1 MFKCAFAL
9 GAVARTVAIEAV
21 RALHLGGVRGYTT
34 FISSTPGKIK
44 KPESLCEPN
53 YTPRD
58 GCRAWSSKRPE
69 TIVVRAGHCLSKARF
84 LALLTRG
91 VDLRIWFA
99 LAQGAVD
106 RQVGSS
112 LMAI

>member
-21 RALHLGGVRGYTT
+21 HALRLGGVRGDTT

-44 KPESLCEPN
+44 KPESLCKPIVPPE
-53 YTPRD
+53 TVVAH
-58 GCRAWSSKRPE
+58 GSSKRPE
-69 TIVVRAGHCLSKARF
+69 TIVFRAGHCLSKARF

-91 VDLRIWFA
+91 GGSWDLVCCWRKA
-99 LAQGAVD
+99 
-106 RQVGSS
+106 R
-112 LMAI
+112 

>member
-1 MFKCAFAL
+1 MLSISGAYAATRLSFRAHRAKSKNRSRFANPIIPPE
-9 GAVARTVAIEAV
+9 TVAA
-21 RALHLGGVRGYTT
+21 HG
-34 FISSTPGKIK
+34 
-44 KPESLCEPN
+44 
-53 YTPRD
+53 
-58 GCRAWSSKRPE
+58 SSKRPE

-91 VDLRIWFA
+91 VDLGIWFA